1 MNQDALAEVDDFT
14 FLPGTV
20 SLVEEVDHRILVVLQ
35 DGRKLLGVLRSFD
48 QYGMLA
54 PNSIGHCQ
62 FVPHVQWTTAANLV
76 LEQTIER
83 IYVGEQ
89 YAEKN
94 LGLFLVRGDNIVLLG
109 PIVLPTPP
117 PPKRVHASNVKRG
130 GGE

>member
-35 DGRKLLGVLRSFD
+35 DGRKLLGLLRSFD
-48 QYGMLA
+48 QYGMLS
-54 PNSIGHCQ
+54 PKSISPANVLMFSG
-62 FVPHVQWTTAANLV
+62 TAANLV

-109 PIVLPTPP
+109 PIVLSLPP
-117 PPKRVHASNVKRG
+117 PSCPTKRVHASKRG
-130 GGE
+130 VGG